1 MRDAAGM
8 RDAGCCR
15 DAAGMRAEE
24 SNPSCTTLSGQLV
37 GWASTRTR
45 AANTV
50 ERGGR
55 GFPQLPVA
63 KRRRPVPSVR
73 RKPRGD
79 KDPAPHRANGQVA
92 AAASDSASAEAKK
105 DRAHTDQGYRWAPAG
120 ALGRRHGKPKGALL
134 AAPRGPWGGHRQLK
148 AGGRAGFRGYRY
160 IFIRL
165 RRGEKSLR
173 RHFGEHPQAIRYSH
187 FRSLRLQRSRHRSM
201 QRSLQRRKSLAIKLG
216 FHVGRKP
223 YG

>member
-1 MRDAAGM
+1 MLP
-8 RDAGCCR
+8 GCGR

-134 AAPRGPWGGHRQLK
+134 AAPRGPRGGHRQLK

-173 RHFGEHPQAIRYSH
+173 RHFGEHPHCGLSAHSGRY
-187 FRSLRLQRSRHRSM
+187 
-201 QRSLQRRKSLAIKLG
+201 G
-216 FHVGRKP
+216 
-223 YG
+223 

>member
-1 MRDAAGM
+1 M
-8 RDAGCCR
+8 RDAGCGWDAGCGMLPGCGR

-134 AAPRGPWGGHRQLK
+134 AAPRGPRGGHRQLK

-173 RHFGEHPQAIRYSH
+173 RHFGEHPPIGHYQADDQAEAKDGRGDVLPGAC
-187 FRSLRLQRSRHRSM
+187 RARLAQ
-201 QRSLQRRKSLAIKLG
+201 AG
-216 FHVGRKP
+216 CEVGV
-223 YG
+223 

>member
-1 MRDAAGM
+1 M
-8 RDAGCCR
+8 RDAGCGWDVGCGMLPGCGR

-134 AAPRGPWGGHRQLK
+134 AAPRGPRGGHRQLK

-173 RHFGEHPQAIRYSH
+173 RHFGEHPKG
-187 FRSLRLQRSRHRSM
+187 LRPNDCNNGGGGAVR
-201 QRSLQRRKSLAIKLG
+201 
-216 FHVGRKP
+216 
-223 YG
+223 